1 MRLVIS
7 IVVSVL
13 PLFLVFA
20 CAPVEVSPEEATFAN
35 VTAIIEEFCLECHSG
50 DKPGG
55 ELSMESYEAL
65 LKGGEEGSAIEP
77 GDAENSL
84 LIMLVERREKP
95 YMPMKPKGGGRA
107 KRVPSRDIA
116 ILRMWIDAGAQK

>member
-35 VTAIIEEFCLECHSG
+35 VTAIIEEFC
-50 DKPGG
+50 
-55 ELSMESYEAL
+55 
-65 LKGGEEGSAIEP
+65 IEYRYTNH
-77 GDAENSL
+77 ASSS
-84 LIMLVERREKP
+84 
-95 YMPMKPKGGGRA
+95 
-107 KRVPSRDIA
+107 VPFCPTDSDC
-116 ILRMWIDAGAQK
+116 